1 VPHTSKRFIGYG
13 APAARNRK
21 SSATVTA
28 MIPEVLHSLG
38 NIDLQHKIEM
48 SRPETNNTDHNL
60 KKLIRSKLVVRHRE
74 RLEPYVELLTVL
86 RQQQH
91 RLVLAA

>member
-21 SSATVTA
+21 NSATVTA
-28 MIPEVLHSLG
+28 MIPEILHSLG